1 MAASERVT
9 YRGASA
15 EQSVTLEEDYFQDVT
30 YTETIPVTRTV
41 CQDVP
46 VTQNICEYV
55 PKTSLWQ
62 LSCLLPWSLC
72 ANVPS
77 CVWLSCFACRSSLS
91 SVTVVS
97 RQCGNQTHYERIT
110 RTERRFQYRSVAQT
124 SLRFDSI
131 PGGYEEISF
140 DVILEDDQLRFS
152 SFSPEAPIMVAK
164 LISEQRRGRGSYA
177 REFQISFI
185 ERTDYYAPVSEIPE
199 LVDSY
204 RGNLKWRLNEEA
216 QAANLDVSFRIKHDR
231 TGHELSL
238 PVRSPN
244 FYSRGMLSIS
254 LSREIGQYWH
264 LWEGRVLWIELT
276 IQRKV
281 NGTVIN
287 EEIGNSN
294 QVVERF
300 YL

>member
-1 MAASERVT
+1 MSRI
-9 YRGASA
+9 
-15 EQSVTLEEDYFQDVT
+15 
-30 YTETIPVTRTV
+30 ETIPVTRTV

-55 PKTSLWQ
+55 PQDKFVAAL
-62 LSCLLPWSLC
+62 LSVTQVLMEPMCRPVYGCRVLP
-72 ANVPS
+72 AGQV
-77 CVWLSCFACRSSLS
+77 CRP
-91 SVTVVS
+91 VTVVS

-204 RGNLKWRLNEEA
+204 RGNLEWRLNEEA

-254 LSREIGQYWH
+254 LSREISQYWH
-264 LWEGRVLWIELT
+264 LWEGRILWIELT